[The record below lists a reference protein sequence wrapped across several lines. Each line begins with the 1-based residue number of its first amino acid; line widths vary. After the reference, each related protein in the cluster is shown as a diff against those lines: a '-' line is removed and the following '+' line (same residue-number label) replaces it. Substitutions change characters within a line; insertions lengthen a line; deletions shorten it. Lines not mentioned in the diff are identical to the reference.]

1 MQTTIYHTY
10 KVGDNVEYEYVDY
23 YNTVRGR
30 GDIVA
35 IGISGDNEVFYWV
48 RRGLGERPVTISEY
62 EIREVIMSNET
73 VKETS
78 E

>member
-1 MQTTIYHTY
+1 METIIYHTY
-10 KVGDNVEYEYVDY
+10 KVGEVIEYEYVDY
-23 YNTVRGR
+23 YNTIRGR
-30 GDIVA
+30 GEIVA
-35 IGISGDNEVFYWV
+35 IGVSGENEVFYWV

-62 EIREVIMSNET
+62 EIKEVIMNNET